1 MEHAKMLGFGPQM
14 PQAALYIDKFKRMLH
29 TFGVI

>member
-1 MEHAKMLGFGPQM
+1 MEHSTMLGFGPQI
-14 PQAALYIDKFKRMLH
+14 PAALYIDKLKQMLH